1 MSFAD
6 FCRRSFLKHNL
17 WPMIYGAFIL
27 VMWTYFHRRFFLNQ
41 KTSDKKFSII
51 TFTETYII
59 SSLCYSFKI
68 LGETSIELK
77 I

>member
-1 MSFAD
+1 M
-6 FCRRSFLKHNL
+6 
-17 WPMIYGAFIL
+17 
-27 VMWTYFHRRFFLNQ
+27 
-41 KTSDKKFSII
+41 TSDKKFSII
-51 TFTETYII
+51 TFTETYVI